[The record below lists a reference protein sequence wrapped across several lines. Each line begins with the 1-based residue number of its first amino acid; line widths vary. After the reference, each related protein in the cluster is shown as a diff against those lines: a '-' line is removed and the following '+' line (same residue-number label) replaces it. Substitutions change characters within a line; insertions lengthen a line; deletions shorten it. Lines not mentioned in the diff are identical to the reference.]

1 MAKFRH
7 FDLRIVEPAFDS
19 ELTDS
24 IINLEH
30 LRKRRLGGSTHPAI
44 FFQLKNVFHL
54 LESIGSARI
63 EGNNTTI
70 AEYIETKIDP
80 SIRNDESLKEISNM
94 EDAMTFIEEVLENE
108 TPIDKA
114 LVSEL
119 HRITVSELSRE
130 SDRSPGQLRRGPVE
144 ITGSNHI
151 PPDAAHVERY
161 MDEIFNFINSENEQK
176 YDLIKTALVH
186 HRFCWVHPFNNG
198 NGRTVRL
205 LTYAMLIKQGFKIK
219 TGRILNPTAV
229 FCSDRDLYYQMLSE
243 GDKGTDEGLLTW
255 CGYVLNGLNTEISK
269 VDMLSDHDY
278 LAKHILLPAITYCK
292 ERENITKLEF
302 DILKIA
308 INKIVFQSSD
318 IESTMPGKIP
328 AERSR
333 ALAKLKRDKLIAP
346 TKDGGRKYVINFS
359 NSYLLRGVIRSLQN
373 QGFVSLSE

>member
-7 FDLRIVEPAFDS
+7 FDLRIVEPTFDS

-80 SIRNDESLKEISNM
+80 SIRNDESSKEISNM

-130 SDRSPGQLRRGPVE
+130 GDRSPGQLRRGPVE

-151 PPDAAHVERY
+151 PPDAAHVEHY